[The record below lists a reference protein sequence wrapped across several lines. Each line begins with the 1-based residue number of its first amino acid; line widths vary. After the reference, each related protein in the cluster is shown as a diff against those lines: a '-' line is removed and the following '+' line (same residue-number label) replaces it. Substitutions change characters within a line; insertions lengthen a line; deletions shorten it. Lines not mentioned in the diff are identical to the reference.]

1 MKTKEIQEG
10 KKGKAEGRKGK
21 AESRMQRAERER
33 QKGRES
39 ARRKDIEALDEDGA
53 ENSHVAWTPRLWA
66 FRSRRKDT
74 GEPPVPQACNPR
86 STRLAPLRFC

>member
-1 MKTKEIQEG
+1 LKTKEIQEG

-39 ARRKDIEALDEDGA
+39 ARRKDIEALDEDGV
-53 ENSHVAWTPRLWA
+53 ENSRLMLLHISYSVKS
-66 FRSRRKDT
+66 FYGTSI
-74 GEPPVPQACNPR
+74 
-86 STRLAPLRFC
+86 